1 MFNRRGS
8 AGILFILVT
17 LFLDILGIGIIIP
30 VLPGL
35 IDEFVPGGISEAAP
49 TFAALAATYAL
60 MQFLFAPLIGSLSDR
75 FGRRRVIL
83 LALLVMGIDYLVLAL
98 APSLAWLFIGRVIG
112 GITGA
117 TITTGNA
124 YIADIST
131 PATRARNFGFIG
143 IAFGLGFILG
153 PAIGG
158 LLGEFGLRVPFYAAA
173 VVVLL
178 NWLYGFLVL
187 PESLPPEQRRPFE
200 LARANPLGG
209 VMALRRF
216 PIVAGLALAFVFFS
230 LAQRGLEVVWVL
242 YTEYRY
248 GWSEGQNGLALALVG
263 LMAAVVQ
270 GGLVRP
276 AVQRFGERGSI
287 LIGLSITSVGFLLY
301 GLAWQGWMLLVV
313 IVLASLGGI
322 AGPSIQGLVAGAVP
336 ANEQGSV
343 QGSIASLLSLT
354 AVVAPLIAG
363 NLFGLFSGGNAPAE
377 IPGMPFFAGALFALV
392 ALLLVRRALRR
403 SPELSVETAPKAAD

>member
-1 MFNRRGS
+1 VFARNRS
-8 AGILFILVT
+8 AGIVFILIT

-35 IDEFVPGGISEAAP
+35 IDEYVPGGISEAAP

-83 LALLVMGIDYLVLAL
+83 LALFVMGIDYLILAL
-98 APSLAWLFIGRVIG
+98 APSLLWLFIGRVVG

-131 PATRARNFGFIG
+131 PETRARNFGFIG
-143 IAFGLGFILG
+143 VAFGIGFILG

-158 LLGEFGLRVPFYAAA
+158 LLGELGLRVPFYAAA
-173 VVVLL
+173 VVVML
-178 NWLYGFLVL
+178 NWLYGYFVL
-187 PESLPPEQRRPFE
+187 PESLPPEDRRPFE
-200 LARANPLGG
+200 LGRANPLGG
-209 VMALRRF
+209 VLSLRRF
-216 PIVAGLALAFVFFS
+216 PIVAGLAVAFIFFS

-276 AVQRFGERGSI
+276 AVQRFGERGTI
-287 LIGLSITSVGFLLY
+287 LIGLSITTVGFVLY
-301 GLAWQGWMLLVV
+301 GFAWQGWMLLAVV
-313 IVLASLGGI
+313 VVSSLGGI

-336 ANEQGSV
+336 ANEQGNV

-354 AVVAPLIAG
+354 AVAAPLIAG
-363 NLFGLFSGGNAPAE
+363 NLFGAFSGENALAE
-377 IPGMPFFAGALFALV
+377 IPGMPFFSGALFAFV
-392 ALLLVRRALRR
+392 ALLLVRRTLRR
-403 SPELSVETAPKAAD
+403 NPELNSSAPAADD

>member
-1 MFNRRGS
+1 MFARNRS
-8 AGILFILVT
+8 AGIVFILIT

-35 IDEFVPGGISEAAP
+35 IDEYVPGGISEAAP
-49 TFAALAATYAL
+49 IFAALAATYAL

-83 LALLVMGIDYLVLAL
+83 LALFVMGIDYLILAL
-98 APSLAWLFIGRVIG
+98 APSLLWLFIGRVVG

-131 PATRARNFGFIG
+131 AETRARNFGFIG
-143 IAFGLGFILG
+143 VAFGLGFILG

-158 LLGEFGLRVPFYAAA
+158 LLGELGLRVPFYAAA
-173 VVVLL
+173 VVVML
-178 NWLYGFLVL
+178 NWLYGYFVL
-187 PESLPPEQRRPFE
+187 PESLAPEDRRPFE
-200 LARANPLGG
+200 LGRANPLGG
-209 VMALRRF
+209 VLALRRF
-216 PIVAGLALAFVFFS
+216 PIVAGLAVAFIFFS

-276 AVQRFGERGSI
+276 AVQRFGERGTI
-287 LIGLSITSVGFLLY
+287 LIGLSITTVGFVLY
-301 GLAWQGWMLLVV
+301 GLSWQGWMLLAVV
-313 IVLASLGGI
+313 VVSSLGGI

-336 ANEQGSV
+336 ANEQGNV

-354 AVVAPLIAG
+354 AVAAPLIAG
-363 NLFGLFSGGNAPAE
+363 NLFGAFSGEHALAE
-377 IPGMPFFAGALFALV
+377 IPGMPFFSGALFAVV
-392 ALLLVRRALRR
+392 ALLLVRRTLRR
-403 SPELSVETAPKAAD
+403 NPELDAAPPAASD